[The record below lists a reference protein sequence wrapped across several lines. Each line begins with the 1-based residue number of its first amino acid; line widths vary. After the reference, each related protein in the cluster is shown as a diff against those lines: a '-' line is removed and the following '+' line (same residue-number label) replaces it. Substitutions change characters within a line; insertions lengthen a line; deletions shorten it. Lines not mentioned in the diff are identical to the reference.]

1 MIVNRDALVYLL
13 ILIILLALAQV
24 SLNDYYLRVLAVVG
38 INIILTVSLNLTNG
52 FSGDFSLGHAAF
64 MAIGAYSAAL
74 LTLPMQYKAAI
85 TGLPL
90 WLKEL
95 TLPFVVATVIGG
107 FLAVLVAIIVGFPVL
122 RLRGH
127 YLAVATLGLMVMAR
141 VTANNWQSITRG
153 ARGINGIPALTNIW
167 WAYGWAVLTIYVIWR
182 LVNSPY
188 GRAMLAIREDEL
200 AAASRGVPIFRTRLL
215 AFATGAFFAGAAGS
229 LWAHQITAITP
240 SSFSFLITFNVVVM
254 LIVGGMG
261 SISGSVIGAIL
272 MTLAP
277 EFLRRAETALA
288 IGGNPLYGLSQIVVA
303 IATILIMIFRR
314 QGLMGGAELRFPQ
327 IFKSRPRQF
336 RGSEPG

>member
-1 MIVNRDALVYLL
+1 MLNRLLYLL
-13 ILIILLALAQV
+13 ALLALLALAQLT
-24 SLNDYYLRVLAVVG
+24 LNDYYLRILAVMG

-52 FSGDFSLGHAAF
+52 YTGDFSLGHAAF

-74 LTLPMQYKAAI
+74 LTLPEQYKAGI
-85 TGLPL
+85 TGLPA
-90 WLKEL
+90 WLNAL
-95 TLPFVVATVIGG
+95 SLPFSVATVIGG
-107 FLAVLVAIIVGFPVL
+107 LLAVGVAIVVGIPVL

-127 YLAVATLGLMVMAR
+127 YLAVATLGLMVIVR
-141 VTANNWQSITRG
+141 VVANNWQSITRG

-167 WAYGWAVLTIYVIWR
+167 WAYGWALLTIYVVWR

-200 AAASRGVPIFRTRLL
+200 VASTRGVEVFRTRLL
-215 AFATGAFFAGAAGS
+215 AFAVSAFFAGAAGS

-254 LIVGGMG
+254 LVVGGMG
-261 SISGSVIGAIL
+261 SISGSVVGAML

-277 EFLRRAETALA
+277 EFLRRVETELA

-303 IATILIMIFRR
+303 IAIILIMIFRR
-314 QGLMGGAELRFPQ
+314 QGLLGGTELRLPQ
-327 IFKSRPRQF
+327 LFKSRPAPSTH
-336 RGSEPG
+336 SEAAS